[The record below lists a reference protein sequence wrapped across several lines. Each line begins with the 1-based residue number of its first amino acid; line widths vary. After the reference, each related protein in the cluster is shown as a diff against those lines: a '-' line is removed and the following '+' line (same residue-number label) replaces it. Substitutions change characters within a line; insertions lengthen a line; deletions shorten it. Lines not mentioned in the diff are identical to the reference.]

1 MSLVN
6 LLNVQVLNDP
16 APFLAPLQFEI
27 TFEVVSEVKEDL
39 EFKVIYVGSAQTQEF
54 DQILESVMVGP
65 VPVGV
70 SKFVLEAP
78 APNPDKIPRTDALG
92 VTVLFLSVLY
102 MGREFVRV
110 GYYVNN
116 SVMDESLVELYD
128 PENPPTTIDFNV
140 LKRSILAEK
149 PKVTRFQIK
158 WDPEVDAAAT
168 NNSSLTSAGK
178 CDMMAQTH
186 PGAMNIEM

>member
-1 MSLVN
+1 
-6 LLNVQVLNDP
+6 VLNDP

-158 WDPEVDAAAT
+158 W
-168 NNSSLTSAGK
+168 
-178 CDMMAQTH
+178 
-186 PGAMNIEM
+186 